1 MARDIATSM
10 TPSRR
15 LGPRGGDR
23 VRSTAHGLSKVDAAL
38 LGAALVI
45 LGERVNSASGDG
57 SLRFLPAGLKPVSAD
72 QNFELSLSSLRN
84 ANAEVSLLSSLVSSV
99 RKDVSEELSVSKTAQ
114 AVSEAYTSKT
124 QLADDL
130 EQYLA
135 DAGKPISATEL
146 GVDGGANVSGKSYIA
161 EMENLESA
169 SQEFLNIMRQLF
181 AEELDSVAERQQQ
194 KPAEE
199 DQKEVAKEET
209 KEETDADME
218 QEVADD
224 DGLGSPWMGLLGL
237 AGGGGGGGG
246 GFGGGG
252 GGGFG
257 IGGGVIDGYVS
268 GATVFWDINSNFIM
282 DANEA
287 AYSTTTGADGSYS
300 LNITSATGQIVVMD
314 DGVDISTG
322 GSVGMMAM
330 SLSNASDVTAAQ
342 ITPLT
347 MLAAQGI
354 SDDDILTMLGYD
366 PAASIFLSTP

>member
-10 TPSRR
+10 TPARR

-45 LGERVNSASGDG
+45 LGERVSSASGTG
-57 SLRFLPAGLKPVSAD
+57 SPRFLPGGIKSVSAD

-99 RKDVSEELSVSKTAQ
+99 RKNVSEELSVSKTAQ
-114 AVSEAYTSKT
+114 AVSDAYSSRT

-135 DAGKPISATEL
+135 DAGKPVSATEL
-146 GVDGGANVSGKSYIA
+146 GVDGGTNVSGKSYIA

-199 DQKEVAKEET
+199 DQKEVAKDET
-209 KEETDADME
+209 KEETEAVVVGDLLLHIGFLSFLSL
-218 QEVADD
+218 V
-224 DGLGSPWMGLLGL
+224 LGDLLLVLLGGLLLLSLGDRVQLLREEL
-237 AGGGGGGGG
+237 AH
-246 GFGGGG
+246 
-252 GGGFG
+252 
-257 IGGGVIDGYVS
+257 
-268 GATVFWDINSNFIM
+268 
-282 DANEA
+282 
-287 AYSTTTGADGSYS
+287 
-300 LNITSATGQIVVMD
+300 
-314 DGVDISTG
+314 
-322 GSVGMMAM
+322 
-330 SLSNASDVTAAQ
+330 DVQ
-342 ITPLT
+342 K
-347 MLAAQGI
+347 
-354 SDDDILTMLGYD
+354 
-366 PAASIFLSTP
+366 FL

>member
-1 MARDIATSM
+1 MAHDLATSM
-10 TPSRR
+10 TPARR
-15 LGPRGGDR
+15 PGPRGGDR
-23 VRSTAHGLSKVDAAL
+23 VRTTVHGLSKVDAAL

-45 LGERVNSASGDG
+45 LGERVSSASGEG
-57 SLRFLPAGLKPVSAD
+57 NFRVLPAGLRSVSAD

-99 RKDVSEELSVSKTAQ
+99 RKNVSEELSVSKTAQ
-114 AVSEAYTSKT
+114 AVSEAYTSRT
-124 QLADDL
+124 QLSDDL

-135 DAGKPISATEL
+135 DSGQPVSATEL

-199 DQKEVAKEET
+199 EQKEVAKE
-209 KEETDADME
+209 DAEKDPDGELE

-224 DGLGSPWMGLLGL
+224 GGLGSPWMGLLGL
-237 AGGGGGGGG
+237 AGAGGGGGG

-252 GGGFG
+252 GGFG
-257 IGGGVIDGYVS
+257 IGGGAIDGYVS
-268 GATVFWDINSNFIM
+268 GATVFWDINHFIM

-287 AYSTTTGADGSYS
+287 AFSTTGADGSYS
-300 LNITSATGQIVVMD
+300 LNITAATGRSWSWTTV
-314 DGVDISTG
+314 S
-322 GSVGMMAM
+322 AY
-330 SLSNASDVTAAQ
+330 
-342 ITPLT
+342 P
-347 MLAAQGI
+347 
-354 SDDDILTMLGYD
+354 
-366 PAASIFLSTP
+366 PADLWG

>member
-10 TPSRR
+10 TPHGGSGPAGVTVSVPRPTGRR
-15 LGPRGGDR
+15 
-23 VRSTAHGLSKVDAAL
+23 RSTRRCWR
-38 LGAALVI
+38 AALVI

-287 AYSTTTGADGSYS
+287 AYSYNHRRGRKLQPEYYLGHGPDRSHGRRYRH
-300 LNITSATGQIVVMD
+300 IHRRIGRD
-314 DGVDISTG
+314 DGDVG
-322 GSVGMMAM
+322 GERDRRHRGPDHAPDH
-330 SLSNASDVTAAQ
+330 AHG
-342 ITPLT
+342 P
-347 MLAAQGI
+347 
-354 SDDDILTMLGYD
+354 GY
-366 PAASIFLSTP
+366 